1 MVGTRGAGVSSK
13 PASECVN
20 TTRDGLYPLTLRYV
34 ALWNYV
40 FESPD
45 TAGDRSVA
53 VITASGL
60 EQICYDADLSV
71 LVQRP
76 MV

>member
-40 FESPD
+40 FEGPD
-45 TAGDRSVA
+45 MAGDR
-53 VITASGL
+53 
-60 EQICYDADLSV
+60 
-71 LVQRP
+71 LVGRRYHCIW
-76 MV
+76 VRANLL